1 MREVIEERKAMT
13 AGLVAEAFRDEARRR
28 GARGGQIIALQLK
41 VSPFRA
47 GMEEKLMNFLSVL
60 SCLPPS
66 PLRDAGSATAQRKR
80 RWGNL

>member
-47 GMEEKLMNFLSVL
+47 GMEGKAYELPVGAFVL
-60 SCLPPS
+60 APKP
-66 PLRDAGSATAQRKR
+66 ATGCGI
-80 RWGNL
+80 GNRSTET

>member
-47 GMEEKLMNFLSVL
+47 GMGGKSL
-60 SCLPPS
+60 
-66 PLRDAGSATAQRKR
+66 
-80 RWGNL
+80 